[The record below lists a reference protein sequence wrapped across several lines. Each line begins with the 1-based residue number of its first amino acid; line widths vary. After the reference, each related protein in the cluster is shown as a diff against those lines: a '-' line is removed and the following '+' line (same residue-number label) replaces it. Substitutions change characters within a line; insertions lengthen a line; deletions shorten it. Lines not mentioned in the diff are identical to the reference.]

1 MKYFFNT
8 ILKRLV
14 KFQIIQTFIQATTKK
29 KILYLATIISTSI
42 SVKEGLALSFNG
54 KLSASL
60 RIKGFCQAICCLTVL
75 FLAYVLKLQLIKN
88 SKKVFHLK
96 LFLSV
101 IILIYSLVGGDI
113 CTSLLLTGLLNP
125 KV

>member
-1 MKYFFNT
+1 MLKKYFFNT

-14 KFQIIQTFIQATTKK
+14 KFQIIQTFISVTTKK
-29 KILYLATIISTSI
+29 KNLIVNNYNFN
-42 SVKEGLALSFNG
+42 SVKDGLTLSFTG

-75 FLAYVLKLQLIKN
+75 FFNYVLNLQLVKN

-96 LFLSV
+96 LFLRV

-113 CTSLLLTGLLNP
+113 CTSELLSYCSFER
-125 KV
+125 